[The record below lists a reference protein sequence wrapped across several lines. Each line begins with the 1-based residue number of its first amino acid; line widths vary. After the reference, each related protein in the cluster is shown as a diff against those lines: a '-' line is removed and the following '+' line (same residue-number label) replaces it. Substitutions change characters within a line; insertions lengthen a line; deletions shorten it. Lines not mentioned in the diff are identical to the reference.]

1 MKSEGMA
8 KHFVLAFVFALAIY
22 VLVYQLIEHR
32 RTRNGPWQVAF
43 TTNSAGAPLVSIAQ
57 PALGITNVQLVFP
70 GGQVPATNLPVVLT
84 FAEPRPVPYA
94 LPFGQCVFV
103 DSTFLPGTLTFDMFG
118 HEIELLPRVLILD
131 RKEHPWKSDETI
143 EMGK

>member
-8 KHFVLAFVFALAIY
+8 KHFALAFLLALAIY

-57 PALGITNVQLVFP
+57 PSLGVANVQLVFP
-70 GGQVPATNLPVVLT
+70 GGQVPAINLPVVLT
-84 FAEPRPVPYA
+84 FAEPKPVPFP

-143 EMGK
+143 VLGK